1 MKQKL
6 YYIVEYL
13 ILGTWVASFLLIVY
27 AMILIGNMRG

>member
-6 YYIVEYL
+6 YYLVEYL
-13 ILGTWVASFLLIVY
+13 MLGTWVASFLLIVY

>member
-13 ILGTWVASFLLIVY
+13 ILGTWVVSFLLIVY